1 MNIQWLGHSAF
12 KVTAGKTQVLF
23 DPFLNGNPTF
33 SGDYASAIA
42 GTTHVLLTHGHGDH
56 VGDTFDILRKTGATV
71 VAAHELAE
79 LIQLDVPGA
88 KVRGMGIGGEADL
101 GGFAVAMVRADHS
114 SSYEHSDG
122 RVIYCGNPTGL
133 ILKLDGHSLY
143 HMGDTAAFSDMA
155 LIAELH
161 QPDIVIAPI
170 GDNYTMGARE
180 AALAVDRWLRPKVA
194 IPCHYAT
201 FPALAASADGFIA
214 AVKSCEVWA
223 PAPMGQRTF

>member
-23 DPFLNGNPTF
+23 DPFLNGNPNF
-33 SGDYASAIA
+33 SGDYAAAIA
-42 GTTHVLLTHGHGDH
+42 GATHVLLTHGHGDH
-56 VGDTFDILRKTGATV
+56 VGDTFDILRKTGATA

-79 LIQLDVPGA
+79 LIQLEVPGA

-101 GGFAVAMVRADHS
+101 GGFSVAMVRADHS
-114 SSYEHSDG
+114 SSYESPDG

-133 ILKLDGHSLY
+133 ILKLDGHRLY
-143 HMGDTAAFSDMA
+143 HMGDTAAFSDLA

-180 AALAVDRWLRPKVA
+180 AALAVDRWLRPKVV
-194 IPCHYAT
+194 IPCHYGT
-201 FPALAASADGFIA
+201 FPVLAASAEPFIA